1 MGCIWITMKGWNEMA
16 EKIKALLFEPG
27 KKPKDTEIENSLEA
41 FQEAV
46 KGYIET
52 LNISETVVLIA
63 NEEGLIRRMKPCV
76 MVSIPVLHG
85 ALSCSYRYTTLVGPV
100 VAVGVQGDEFRS
112 LTRVERD
119 FVLAQVRPI

>member
-1 MGCIWITMKGWNEMA
+1 MA
-16 EKIKALLFEPG
+16 DKIKALLFEPG

-52 LNISETVVLIA
+52 LRLSKTVVLVA

-76 MVSIPVLHG
+76 MVSIPETHD
-85 ALSCSYRYTTLVGPV
+85 ALYATLVGPV

-119 FVLAQVRPI
+119 FALAQVRPI

>member
-27 KKPKDTEIENSLEA
+27 KKPKDIEIENSLEA

-52 LNISETVVLIA
+52 LRLSKTVVLVA

-76 MVSIPVLHG
+76 MVSIPETHD
-85 ALSCSYRYTTLVGPV
+85 ALYATLVGPV
-100 VAVGVQGDEFRS
+100 VAVGVQEDEFRG
-112 LTRVERD
+112 LTKMERD
-119 FVLAQVRPI
+119 CVIAQVRPI

>member
-1 MGCIWITMKGWNEMA
+1 MGCIWITMKGWNEME
-16 EKIKALLFEPG
+16 EKIKALLFQPG
-27 KKPKDTEIENSLEA
+27 KKPKDIEIENSLEA

-52 LNISETVVLIA
+52 LSLSETVVLIA

-76 MVSIPVLHG
+76 MVSIPAIHS

-100 VAVGVQGDEFRS
+100 VAVGMQGEEFRS
-112 LTRVERD
+112 LTKMERD
-119 FVLAQVRPI
+119 FALAQVRPI

>member
-1 MGCIWITMKGWNEMA
+1 MA

-27 KKPKDTEIENSLEA
+27 KKPKDIEIENSLEA

-52 LNISETVVLIA
+52 LSISETVVLIA

-76 MVSIPVLHG
+76 MVSIPETHD
-85 ALSCSYRYTTLVGPV
+85 ALYTTLAGPV
-100 VAVGVQGDEFRS
+100 VAVGVQEDEFRS
-112 LTRVERD
+112 LTRVERAYA
-119 FVLAQVRPI
+119 LAQVRPI

>member
-1 MGCIWITMKGWNEMA
+1 MA

-27 KKPKDTEIENSLEA
+27 KKPKDIEIENSLEA

-52 LNISETVVLIA
+52 LSISKTVVLVA

-76 MVSIPVLHG
+76 MVSIPVIHD
-85 ALSCSYRYTTLVGPV
+85 ALSCSYRYTILVGPV
-100 VAVGVQGDEFRS
+100 VAVGVQEDEFRG
-112 LTRVERD
+112 LTKMERD
-119 FVLAQVRPI
+119 CVIAQVRPI

>member
-1 MGCIWITMKGWNEMA
+1 MA

-27 KKPKDTEIENSLEA
+27 KKPKDIEIGNSLEA

-52 LNISETVVLIA
+52 LSISETVVLIV

-112 LTRVERD
+112 LTKVERD